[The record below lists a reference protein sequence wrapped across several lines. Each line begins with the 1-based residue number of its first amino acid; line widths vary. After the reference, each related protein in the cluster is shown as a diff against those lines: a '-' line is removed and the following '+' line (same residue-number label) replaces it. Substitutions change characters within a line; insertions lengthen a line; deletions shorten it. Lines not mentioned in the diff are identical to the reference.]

1 MFDGNILN
9 PMLTGDELVKTM
21 RVIPEYDDSIIT
33 KEKSCRLV
41 ALSELYNVYLP
52 SVMSEEIYSK
62 IYLSIL
68 RSFRKKQG
76 IIAVE
81 QYNQNYRRVKGMTY
95 QGIVGGSDSFTII
108 GSSGIGKSSAIS
120 RALDIIL
127 SDSFVEFENAK
138 VCSAVVVQCPF
149 DSSVKGLALEI
160 LRKIDDVLE
169 TKYYTNALRSHAT
182 TDVLIGII
190 SQVALNHIGLLII
203 DEIQNVATSKNGKI
217 FIHSVTQLINNS
229 GISICMVGTP
239 ECKVFFEQKLQLARR
254 SMGLCY
260 HPLKLNDYFIDLCK
274 TIFEYQYTQQKTVLT
289 ESLTEWLYEHSGGL
303 VSVVISLLHD
313 AQEIAILS
321 EREIIDIISL
331 EDAYEKRISML
342 HSFIKPSKVVN
353 PRTTRVTKKNGQDIV
368 EKIPAPENGIEP
380 LKDTKM
386 IQQYSIVEIVDQAK
400 NNDFDV
406 CEVLRQYCVVETIS
420 KDGIEIC

>member
-1 MFDGNILN
+1 
-9 PMLTGDELVKTM
+9 MLTGDELVKTM
-21 RVIPEYDDSIIT
+21 RVIPEYDVSIIT
-33 KEKSCRLV
+33 KDKSCRLV

-76 IIAVE
+76 IIAAE
-81 QYNQNYRRVKGMTY
+81 QYNQNYRRIKGMTY

-138 VCSAVVVQCPF
+138 VCPAVVIQCPF

-254 SMGLCY
+254 TMGLCY
-260 HPLKLNDYFIDLCK
+260 HPLELNDYFIDLCK

-313 AQEIAILS
+313 AQEIAILNGT
-321 EREIIDIISL
+321 EMLDIGSL
-331 EDAYEKRISML
+331 NEAFQKRTAML
-342 HSFIKPSKVVN
+342 HGYLDRSRKKLPATTKTKPLTEQVIPKSKPPVLTTDFSIAEVVEQ
-353 PRTTRVTKKNGQDIV
+353 TRRNG
-368 EKIPAPENGIEP
+368 
-380 LKDTKM
+380 
-386 IQQYSIVEIVDQAK
+386 
-400 NNDFDV
+400 FDV
-406 CEVLRQYCVVETIS
+406 VEVLKQYFSIDEIPVGEIS
-420 KDGIEIC
+420 